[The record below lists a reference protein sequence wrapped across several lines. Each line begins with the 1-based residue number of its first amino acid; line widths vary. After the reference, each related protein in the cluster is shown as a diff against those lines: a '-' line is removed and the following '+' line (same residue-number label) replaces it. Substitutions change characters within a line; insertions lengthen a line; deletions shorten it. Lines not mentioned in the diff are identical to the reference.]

1 MKCSFDQNFIRRGR
15 DAAYVPF
22 SNRIGMSLGL
32 TSQDLDLWDVARDVP
47 WIQYAI
53 KTNKWYKYFS
63 PLLFMKQINATI
75 VNICFNL
82 IEQC

>member
-53 KTNKWYKYFS
+53 KNK
-63 PLLFMKQINATI
+63 
-75 VNICFNL
+75 
-82 IEQC
+82 